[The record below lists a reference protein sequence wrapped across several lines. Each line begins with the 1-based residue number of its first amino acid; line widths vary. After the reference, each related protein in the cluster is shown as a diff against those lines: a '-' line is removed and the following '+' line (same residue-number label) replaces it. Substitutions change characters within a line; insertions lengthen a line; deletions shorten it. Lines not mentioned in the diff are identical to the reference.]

1 MNLKL
6 IGGILSII
14 GVVALLV
21 GGGMELGVWQYVVGF
36 PFIAVGIGLSSLGKK
51 KALMAWPL
59 VARRNTAPSLTVCN

>member
-51 KALMAWPL
+51 KA
-59 VARRNTAPSLTVCN
+59 